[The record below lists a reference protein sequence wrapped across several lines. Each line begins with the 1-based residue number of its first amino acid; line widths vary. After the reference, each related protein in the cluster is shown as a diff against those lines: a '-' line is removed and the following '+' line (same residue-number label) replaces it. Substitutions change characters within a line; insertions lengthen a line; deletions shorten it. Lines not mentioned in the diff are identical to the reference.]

1 MVPGHD
7 EPLRDRPQA
16 VPDPHAPA
24 PPDPARTGPP
34 RGRPDEPGSARR
46 QSVQEEAAHAAALD
60 ELQDRWR
67 RALADLENL
76 RKRHARELERARG
89 DERARVAAAW
99 LPVVDNLDRAV
110 AHGDADP
117 GALLAGVRAVRDQ
130 AVDVLDR
137 LGYPRREETGV
148 PFDPARHEVAAV
160 ADTPGTPPGTV
171 VDVLRPGYGEAGGQL
186 RPMTVTVST

>member
-1 MVPGHD
+1 MTTDQG
-7 EPLRDRPQA
+7 EPRRTGEQGPQA

-24 PPDPARTGPP
+24 PPHAPGPA
-34 RGRPDEPGSARR
+34 DDHR
-46 QSVQEEAAHAAALD
+46 QSVQEEAAQAAALD

-67 RALADLENL
+67 QALADLDNL
-76 RKRHARELERARG
+76 RKRHVRELERVRG

-117 GALLAGVRAVRDQ
+117 SADPSAVLAGVRAVRDQ
-130 AVDVLDR
+130 AVDVLYR
-137 LGYPRREETGV
+137 LGYPRRDEPGV
-148 PFDPARHEVAAV
+148 PFDPAKHEVAAV
-160 ADTPGTPPGTV
+160 VDDPKAPPGTV